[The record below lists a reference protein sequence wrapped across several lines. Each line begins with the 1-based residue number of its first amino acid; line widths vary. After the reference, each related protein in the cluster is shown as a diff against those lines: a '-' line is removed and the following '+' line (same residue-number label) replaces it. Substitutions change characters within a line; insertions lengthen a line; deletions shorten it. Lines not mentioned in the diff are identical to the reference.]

1 MPTSDKTEIR
11 KPEKRKTTDEDND
24 DQMAAYSEA
33 VKSGLYRKRSGVIGK
48 YDNVRQCWE
57 DEIVRSYLRPH
68 LQRLVRDAQARGR
81 GVRIMDLGCG
91 SADGYE
97 LLVGV
102 RRADYSL
109 EDSKVAV
116 LSAGNL
122 DIYKGVDLSQ
132 DLLNQARAV
141 YGRKQKLT
149 FQQADLTQGIPID
162 GGEEPYDLYFS
173 SYGTCSHFN
182 DDEPLINLLAD
193 IARRTRRHS
202 VIVLD
207 WLGRYSYEWQ
217 TLWREPAARNINM
230 DYVVSY
236 IYERDERERLRDQL
250 QHLYLRLMGR
260 EEAEKI
266 IEEASLRAGVRIKP
280 LRFFDRSIFTG
291 RHMDTADYNPH
302 AQSIRRAVNA
312 LHEINTRANLDDL
325 FIKYVPREGFDEVNR
340 YFERLQTCWNELVLY
355 TGRLLRVYDAGENEY
370 RDDVPRPRED
380 RPPVLLHMMDRM
392 KQVVAGVGWLQDG
405 LPRENIIEPQLGYA
419 LRHLMMDLQDGI
431 GTGHFMVAFLEVD
444 KTAV

>member
-11 KPEKRKTTDEDND
+11 KPEKRKTRDEDNG

-57 DEIVRSYLRPH
+57 DEIVRSYLRPY

-116 LSAGNL
+116 LSASNL

-132 DLLNQARAV
+132 DLLDQARAV

-149 FQQADLTQGIPID
+149 FQQADLTRGIPID
-162 GGEEPYDLYFS
+162 DGEEPYDLYFS

-236 IYERDERERLRDQL
+236 IYEREERERLRDQL

-260 EEAEKI
+260 EEAEEI
-266 IEEASLRAGVRIKP
+266 IEEASRRAGVRIKP

-302 AQSIRRAVNA
+302 AQPIRRAINA

-355 TGRLLRVYDAGENEY
+355 TGRLLRVYDAEENEY

-392 KQVVAGVGWLQDG
+392 KQMVAGVGWLQEG

-431 GTGHFMVAFLEVD
+431 GTGHFMVAILEVN

>member
-1 MPTSDKTEIR
+1 MQEADKTIDSQE
-11 KPEKRKTTDEDND
+11 
-24 DQMAAYSEA
+24 QMAAYSEA

-57 DEIVRSYLRPH
+57 DEIVRAFLRPH
-68 LQRLVRDAQARGR
+68 LQRLVREARARGR

-102 RRADYSL
+102 RRADYAL
-109 EDSKVAV
+109 EDSNVAV
-116 LSAGNL
+116 LFADNL
-122 DIYKGVDLSQ
+122 DIYKGVDLSE
-132 DLLNQARAV
+132 DLLDQARAH
-141 YGRKQKLT
+141 YGGKRKLT
-149 FQQADLTQGIPID
+149 FQQADLTEGIPID
-162 GGEEPYDLYFS
+162 DGEEPYDLYFS

-182 DDEPLINLLAD
+182 EDEPLIELLAD
-193 IARRTRRHS
+193 IARKTKRRS

-217 TLWREPAARNINM
+217 TLWREPEARVMNM

-236 IYERDERERLRDQL
+236 IYEREERERLRDQL
-250 QHLYLRLMGR
+250 QHLTLRLMGR
-260 EEAEKI
+260 EEAGEI
-266 IEEASLRAGVRIKP
+266 IEEASRRAGVQIKP

-291 RHMDTADYNPH
+291 RHMDTADYNPR
-302 AQSIRRAVNA
+302 AQPIRRAVNA

-325 FIKYVPREGFDEVNR
+325 FIKYAPREGFDEVNR

-355 TGRLLRVYDAGENEY
+355 TGRLLRVYDEAENEY

-392 KQVVAGVGWLQDG
+392 KQVVAGVGWLREG

-419 LRHLMMDLQDGI
+419 LRHLMTDLQDGI
-431 GTGHFMVAFLEVD
+431 GAGHFMVGILEVD
-444 KTAV
+444 KTTAG